1 MMKASYY
8 IYSSGG
14 VKQKDNTI
22 RFTTIDG
29 KTKDL
34 PIENISEIYFMNEVN
49 ISSKLLN
56 LLSKYGVIAHFFNHY
71 QFYIGSFYPKE
82 TKLAGQL
89 LVKQVLAYE
98 DYENRLKI
106 AKEFIKAASFNI
118 YRNLRYYNSRGKDV
132 SLFMKNIESLRK
144 GLDNVSTIEE
154 LMGIEGNIRRE
165 YYKAWNI
172 IIDQDIGFDKRVYH
186 PADNMINSLISYV
199 NSLIYTKTL
208 SEIYK
213 TQLNPTISYLHQPG
227 TRRFSLALD
236 ISEVFKPLIAD
247 RMIFSLLNRNQIT
260 EKSFVEGMNGLQL
273 TDKASKTIMQELDDR
288 LKETIKH
295 KELNKNVSYQYLI
308 RLDLYKLI
316 KHLIGEKDYKGFE
329 IWW

>member
-8 IYSSGG
+8 IYSSGN

-22 RFTTIDG
+22 RFTTVDG

-34 PIENISEIYFMNEVN
+34 PIENIDEIYFMNEVN
-49 ISSKLLN
+49 VSSKMLS
-56 LLSKYGVIAHFFNHY
+56 LLSRYGVIAHFFNHY
-71 QFYIGSFYPKE
+71 QFYVGSFYPKE
-82 TKLAGQL
+82 SKLAGQL

-98 DYENRLKI
+98 NYESRLNI

-118 YRNLRYYNSRGKDV
+118 YRNLRYYNGRGKDV
-132 SLFMKNIESLRK
+132 SVFMSNIEYLRK
-144 GLDNVSTIEE
+144 GLDKVSTIEE

-172 IIDQDIGFDKRVYH
+172 IIDQNINFDKRVYH

-236 ISEVFKPLIAD
+236 VSEIFKPLIAD
-247 RMIFSLLNRNQIT
+247 RMIFSMLNRNQIT
-260 EKSFVEGMNGLQL
+260 EKSFVDGLNGLQL
-273 TDKASKTIMQELDDR
+273 TDKASKLIMQELDER
-288 LKETIKH
+288 LKKTIMH
-295 KELNKNVSYQYLI
+295 RELNKNVSYQYLI

>member
-8 IYSSGG
+8 IYSSGN

-22 RFTTIDG
+22 RFTTVDG

-34 PIENISEIYFMNEVN
+34 PIENIDEIYFMNEVN
-49 ISSKLLN
+49 VSSKMLS
-56 LLSKYGVIAHFFNHY
+56 LLSRYGVIAHFFNHY
-71 QFYIGSFYPKE
+71 QFYVGSFYPKE
-82 TKLAGQL
+82 SKLAGQL

-98 DYENRLKI
+98 NYESRLNI

-118 YRNLRYYNSRGKDV
+118 YRNLRYYNGRGKDV
-132 SLFMKNIESLRK
+132 SVFMSNIEYLRK
-144 GLDNVSTIEE
+144 GLDKVSTIEE
-154 LMGIEGNIRRE
+154 LMGVEGNIRRE

-172 IIDQDIGFDKRVYH
+172 IIDQNINFDKRVYH

-236 ISEVFKPLIAD
+236 VSEIFKPLIAD
-247 RMIFSLLNRNQIT
+247 RMIFSMLNRNQIT
-260 EKSFVEGMNGLQL
+260 EKSFVDGLNGLQL
-273 TDKASKTIMQELDDR
+273 TDKASKLIMQELDER
-288 LKETIKH
+288 LKKTIMH
-295 KELNKNVSYQYLI
+295 RELNKNVSYQYLI

>member
-8 IYSSGG
+8 IYSSGN

-22 RFTTIDG
+22 RFTTVDG

-34 PIENISEIYFMNEVN
+34 PIENIDEIYFMNEVN
-49 ISSKLLN
+49 VSSKMLS
-56 LLSKYGVIAHFFNHY
+56 LLSRYGVIAHFFNHY
-71 QFYIGSFYPKE
+71 QFYVGSFYPKE
-82 TKLAGQL
+82 SKLAGQL

-98 DYENRLKI
+98 NHESRLNI

-118 YRNLRYYNSRGKDV
+118 YRNLRYYNGRGKDV
-132 SLFMKNIESLRK
+132 SVFMSNIEYLRK
-144 GLDNVSTIEE
+144 GLDKVSTIEE

-172 IIDQDIGFDKRVYH
+172 IIDQNINFDKRVYH

-236 ISEVFKPLIAD
+236 VSEIFKPLIAD
-247 RMIFSLLNRNQIT
+247 RMIFSMLNRNQIT
-260 EKSFVEGMNGLQL
+260 EKSFVDGLNGLQL
-273 TDKASKTIMQELDDR
+273 TDKASKLIMQELDER
-288 LKETIKH
+288 LKKTIMH
-295 KELNKNVSYQYLI
+295 RELNKNVSYQYLI

>member
-8 IYSSGG
+8 IYSSGN

-22 RFTTIDG
+22 RFTTVDG

-34 PIENISEIYFMNEVN
+34 PIENIDEIYFMNEVN
-49 ISSKLLN
+49 VSSKMLS
-56 LLSKYGVIAHFFNHY
+56 LLSRYGVIAHFFNHY
-71 QFYIGSFYPKE
+71 QFYVGSFYPKE
-82 TKLAGQL
+82 SKLAGQL

-98 DYENRLKI
+98 NYESRLNI
-106 AKEFIKAASFNI
+106 AREFIKAASFNI
-118 YRNLRYYNSRGKDV
+118 YRNLRYYNGRGKDV
-132 SLFMKNIESLRK
+132 SVFMSNIEYLRK
-144 GLDNVSTIEE
+144 GLDKVSTIEE
-154 LMGIEGNIRRE
+154 LMGVEGNIRRE

-172 IIDQDIGFDKRVYH
+172 IIDQNINFDKRVYH

-236 ISEVFKPLIAD
+236 VSEIFKPLIAD
-247 RMIFSLLNRNQIT
+247 RMIFSMLNRNQIT
-260 EKSFVEGMNGLQL
+260 EKSFVDGLNGLQL
-273 TDKASKTIMQELDDR
+273 TDKASKLIMQELDER
-288 LKETIKH
+288 LKKTIMH
-295 KELNKNVSYQYLI
+295 RELNKNVSYQYLI